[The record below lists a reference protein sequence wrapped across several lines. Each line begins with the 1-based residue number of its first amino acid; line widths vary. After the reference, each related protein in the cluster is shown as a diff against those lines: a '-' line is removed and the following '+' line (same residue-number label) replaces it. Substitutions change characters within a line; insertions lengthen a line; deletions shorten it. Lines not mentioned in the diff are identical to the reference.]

1 MPLSTEGIQAGK
13 TEVWDT
19 IMEEKTV
26 YTTQKDFPLST
37 IREMFDDGD
46 IVTDPDYQ
54 RDFVYT
60 QKQSSKLI
68 ESMLIGIPIPTVYL
82 CQEND
87 ETWSVIDGQQ
97 RITSFV
103 FSLENK
109 FPLSGLTELREL
121 NGLYFRDMDKPL
133 QKKMKSSSLNAIC
146 ILKESQELKYEIFA
160 RLNQGAISLK
170 PQELRNCIYRGSYN
184 QMLEELAEN
193 RHLPVLF
200 HAENKR
206 KQYQENILRF
216 FALRNFTGYKSSIMK
231 TMNDHMSEHQNDD
244 ETKIADAK
252 ALFQKT
258 IDIIKQILGDTAF
271 FAVNRDDGKVIERF
285 SGSVYD
291 SIIIPFSFF
300 NNHDLMAHADE
311 IRKAIADLKL
321 NNERYRED
329 TYVATGS
336 RKRVLGRIFTVYNLL
351 TKITGSYGSDDGNR
365 IFSDSVKKE
374 LFYPGYICS
383 YCNNEILSIED
394 AEVDHIVPFSQGG
407 KTDIGNAQLLHRH
420 CNREK
425 SNRAGD
431 EEFEEEEES

>member
-1 MPLSTEGIQAGK
+1 MS
-13 TEVWDT
+13 
-19 IMEEKTV
+19 MEDKIV
-26 YTTQKDFPLST
+26 YTSQKDFPLST
-37 IREMFDDGD
+37 IKEMFDDGD

-103 FSLENK
+103 FYLENK
-109 FPLSGLTELREL
+109 FPLSGPTELKEL
-121 NGLYFRDMDKPL
+121 NGLYFKDMDKPL
-133 QKKMKSSSLNAIC
+133 QKKLKSSSLNAIC

-184 QMLEELAEN
+184 KMLEDLAG
-193 RHLPVLF
+193 
-200 HAENKR
+200 NKR
-206 KQYQENILRF
+206 KQYQERILRF
-216 FALRNFTGYKSSIMK
+216 FALRNFTDYKSSIMK
-231 TMNDHMSEHQNDD
+231 MMNDYMFVHQNADD
-244 ETKIADAK
+244 VEIADCK
-252 ALFQKT
+252 ALFNKT
-258 IDIIKQILGDTAF
+258 IDIIKQVLGDTAF
-271 FAVNRDDGKVIERF
+271 FTVNRDNDKVIGKF

-311 IRKAIADLKL
+311 IRKAIEDLKL
-321 NNERYRED
+321 NNEQYRED

-336 RKRVLGRIFTVYNLL
+336 RKRVLGRIFAVYNLL
-351 TKITGSYGSDDGNR
+351 AKITGSYGSDDSNR
-365 IFSDSVKKE
+365 VFSDNVKKE

-383 YCNNEILSIED
+383 WCNNEILNIDD
-394 AEVDHIVPFSQGG
+394 AEVDHITPFSQGG
-407 KTDIGNAQLLHRH
+407 KTDITNAQLLHRH

-425 SNRAGD
+425 SDTMDDDNFED
-431 EEFEEEEES
+431 EEEY

>member
-1 MPLSTEGIQAGK
+1 MALEDKI
-13 TEVWDT
+13 
-19 IMEEKTV
+19 V

-103 FSLENK
+103 FYLENK
-109 FPLSGLTELREL
+109 FPLSGLTELKEL
-121 NGLYFRDMDKPL
+121 NGLYFKDMDKPL
-133 QKKMKSSSLNAIC
+133 QKKLKSSSLNAIC

-184 QMLEELAEN
+184 KMLEELSGN
-193 RHLPVLF
+193 KYLPVLF
-200 HAENKR
+200 HDENKR
-206 KQYQENILRF
+206 KQYQERILRF
-216 FALRNFTGYKSSIMK
+216 FALRNFTEYKSSIMK
-231 TMNDHMSEHQNDD
+231 TMNDYMSVHQNAD
-244 ETKIADAK
+244 ESEISDCK
-252 ALFQKT
+252 AMFNKT
-258 IDIIKQILGDTAF
+258 IDIIKQILGDSAF
-271 FAVNRDDGKVIERF
+271 FAVNREDGKVIGRF

-311 IRKAIADLKL
+311 IRKAIEDLKL
-321 NNERYRED
+321 NNEQYRED

-365 IFSDSVKKE
+365 TFSDSVKKE
-374 LFYPGYICS
+374 LFHPGYICS
-383 YCNNEILSIED
+383 YCGNEILNIDD

-407 KTDIGNAQLLHRH
+407 KTDISNAQLLHRH

-425 SNRAGD
+425 SDAMDD
-431 EEFEEEEES
+431 EDFEDEVSEV

>member
-1 MPLSTEGIQAGK
+1 MGI
-13 TEVWDT
+13 D
-19 IMEEKTV
+19 EKIV
-26 YTTQKDFPLST
+26 YTKQKDFPLST
-37 IREMFDDGD
+37 IREMYDDGD

-103 FSLENK
+103 FYLENK
-109 FPLSGLTELREL
+109 FPLVGLTELKEL
-121 NGLYFRDMDKPL
+121 NGLYFKDMDKTL
-133 QKKMKSSSLNAIC
+133 QKKLKSSSLNAIC

-184 QMLEELAEN
+184 KMLEELARN
-193 RHLPVLF
+193 KYLPVLF
-200 HAENKR
+200 HDENKR
-206 KQYQENILRF
+206 KQYQERILRF
-216 FALRNFTGYKSSIMK
+216 FALRNFTQYKSSIMK
-231 TMNDHMSEHQNDD
+231 TMNDYMSIHQHDD
-244 ETKIADAK
+244 EAQVADSK
-252 ALFQKT
+252 ALFNRT
-258 IDIIKQILGDTAF
+258 IDIIKQVLGDTAF
-271 FAVNRDDGKVIERF
+271 MVINREDGTVITRF

-291 SIIIPFSFF
+291 SIIVPFSFF
-300 NNHDLMAHADE
+300 DNHDLMQHADE
-311 IRKAIADLKL
+311 IRKAIEQLKL
-321 NNERYRED
+321 NDDQYRED

-351 TKITGSYGSDDGNR
+351 TEITGSYGSDDSNR
-365 IFSDSVKKE
+365 VFSDSVRKE
-374 LFYPGYICS
+374 LWHPGYICS
-383 YCNNEILSIED
+383 YCNNEILSIDD
-394 AEVDHIVPFSQGG
+394 AEVDHIIPFAQGG
-407 KTDIGNAQLLHRH
+407 KTDISNAQLLHRH

-425 SNRAGD
+425 SDGLDDD
-431 EEFEEEEES
+431 EYENEDE